1 MARTHLATYL
11 NDHLAGSVIAL
22 EMLEHLEKAH
32 AETPVAAF
40 AIWLRAEIAE
50 DRQELEALMGRL
62 EISQSP
68 VRKAA
73 AWISEKL
80 TQAKL
85 KMDDSQEGS
94 LRLLEIFEA
103 LSLGIEGK
111 RLLWISLSTASE
123 TTPDLAGTDY
133 GRLEQRAEEQRKAVE
148 AHRRDAARSAFGAS
162 ASD

>member
-1 MARTHLATYL
+1 MA
-11 NDHLAGSVIAL
+11 
-22 EMLEHLEKAH
+22 
-32 AETPVAAF
+32 
-40 AIWLRAEIAE
+40 
-50 DRQELEALMGRL
+50 RL

-73 AWISEKL
+73 AWLSELL

-85 KMDDSQEGS
+85 KMDDSREGS
-94 LRLLEIFEA
+94 LRLLEILEA

-123 TTPDLAGTDY
+123 TAPDLAGTDF
-133 GRLEQRAEEQRKAVE
+133 GRLEQRAEGQRKAVE

-162 ASD
+162 TSD